1 MSKVGALSWKYY
13 VCINYVLSST
23 VSEPQVFLVFFIFR
37 LLLCSL
43 YSLPFRLVPFLL
55 CALRS
60 SEEWRDF
67 CPNVTYINHCIV
79 VIVVMT
85 VSEQYHYRRL

>member
-1 MSKVGALSWKYY
+1 MFVLIKYY
-13 VCINYVLSST
+13 LQLLASLKF
-23 VSEPQVFLVFFIFR
+23 FLVFFIFR